1 MSIVFVVIPEK
12 VYNMLTG
19 YINKN
24 ICDFSLL
31 HFFPFFLMREINIT
45 TF

>member
-1 MSIVFVVIPEK
+1 MI
-12 VYNMLTG
+12 TG

-31 HFFPFFLMREINIT
+31 KIFAIFKGEKLTLQAFKEKLFVKAIFKLN
-45 TF
+45 F